1 MTRSASS
8 NPVPRTGHDRRSL
21 RERAERKFFRG
32 YKAVRQRIGPRLP
45 RTHVFVAGM
54 QRSGTNMLM
63 ELLDWNRHTDV
74 YHETDPRAFTPGYE
88 MRAPEVIHTL
98 AQRSPAPFFVIK
110 SLCELDRLRG
120 FLDDFAPAKIVW
132 IVRDYH
138 DASRSAVRSFANFV
152 RQARFLAKDKSASAW
167 RGRGMSDETQALL
180 QEVTALDL
188 SELDGAAMMW
198 YYRNILY
205 FEQGLDKDPRVIVL
219 RYEDL
224 VRKPQQ
230 TLCEVAS
237 FLELPDVSP
246 WMARYVEEKTTSRH
260 KADPRKSLLVQVEA
274 NCNKLLDRFD
284 HSLPEN

>member
-63 ELLDWNRHTDV
+63 ELLDWSRHTDV

-88 MRAPEVIHTL
+88 MRAPGVIHTL
-98 AQRSPAPFFVIK
+98 AQRSQAPFFVIK
-110 SLCELDRLRG
+110 SLCELDRLREL
-120 FLDDFAPAKIVW
+120 LDDFAPAKAVW

-138 DASRSAVRSFANFV
+138 DSSRSAVRSFGNFV
-152 RQARFLAKDKSASAW
+152 PQLRRLARDKSAGAW
-167 RGRGMSDETQALL
+167 RGRGMSDETQAVLREMASL
-180 QEVTALDL
+180 EL
-188 SELDGAAMMW
+188 SELDGAALMW

-205 FEQGLDKDPRVIVL
+205 FEQGLDVDSRVKMI

-224 VRKPQQ
+224 VANPLTMLLQI
-230 TLCEVAS
+230 AS
-237 FLELPDVSP
+237 FLDLSDCSP
-246 WMARYVEEKTTSRH
+246 RMTRYVKTG
-260 KADPRKSLLVQVEA
+260 KSLRRNQKSQVS
-274 NCNKLLDRFD
+274 LLTQVDARCRELLERFD
-284 HSLPEN
+284 